1 MSIFIDGI
9 DVLNNKAKRLTN
21 PDLNTVLN
29 SGTYTVTG
37 HINNAPFTGNVMLQ
51 VLDFTI
57 TQGWDR
63 IYQIAFE
70 DNTATSDKIAYR
82 FITGNNDGTYNYAP
96 WTQIGGVLQ
105 KLKAV
110 WRSAFFNRKVAT
122 A

>member
-37 HINNAPFTGNVMLQ
+37 NINNAPFTGNVMLR

-96 WTQIGGVLQ
+96 WTQIGGVL
-105 KLKAV
+105 KAFYKAV
-110 WRSAFFNRKVAT
+110 LSHLPYRKVVA
-122 A
+122 